1 MQYFTIQARSNREA
15 IEKMKVTYG
24 EDARILTHRGVRVGG
39 FLGLFSSEGVEVTGY
54 LSEDGSRKRKADV
67 EEQKRAILDG
77 VKKEQTLSVLLQE
90 IQGLRE
96 SLESRPVAAPAHSPE
111 LHPSLRQ
118 LEELLTSNEFAA
130 DYIAGLRE
138 RARREFSL
146 EALEN
151 YPLLQNAAVGWIGE
165 RIDIDPPLSFTSRGA
180 KIVIVVG
187 PTGVGKTTT
196 IAKLAAIYGLG
207 DGRTP
212 ARRVRI
218 ITIDNYRIAAKQ
230 QIETYAE
237 IMRIP
242 VSLVESA
249 EDLRKNIALYQ
260 DTDLILVDTIG
271 RSPRDLGKLAEMKE
285 ILGACGGQSSV
296 FLALSATTK
305 ASDTEEILRQYAPF
319 GYRAVILTKLD
330 ETMRIGNVLSCLARQ
345 RTPIAYLC
353 DGQGVPQDLEEA
365 TPVRLLMNMEG
376 FRIDRDAL
384 EKRFAAAAE
393 ETVPSGT
400 TARGAAAR
408 TATAAQTAAAQNP
421 SADVHGGFGTPM
433 QMNPS
438 RTTMQNPLSTSAR
451 NPSSTPMHRRGT

>member
-15 IEKMKVTYG
+15 IEKMKGTYG
-24 EDARILTHRGVRVGG
+24 ENARILTHRSVRLGG
-39 FLGLFSSEGVEVTGY
+39 FLGLFSAEGVEVTGY
-54 LSEDGSRKRKADV
+54 LSEDGNRKRKAEV
-67 EEQKRAILDG
+67 EEEKRKILDG
-77 VKKEQTLSVLLQE
+77 VKKEQTLQALLQE

-96 SLESRPVAAPAHSPE
+96 SLDSRPPAAAAHAPE
-111 LHPSLRQ
+111 QHPSLRQ
-118 LEELLTSNEFAA
+118 LEELLASNEFAA
-130 DYIAGLRE
+130 DYIAGIRE

-151 YPLLQNAAVGWIGE
+151 FPLLQTAAVGWIGE
-165 RIDIDPPLSFTSRGA
+165 RIDIDPPLSFSARGA

-207 DGRTP
+207 DGRSLP
-212 ARRVRI
+212 RRVRI
-218 ITIDNYRIAAKQ
+218 VTIDNYRIAAKQ

-249 EDLRKNIALYQ
+249 EELRKNIALYQ

-285 ILGACGGQSSV
+285 ILAACGSQACV
-296 FLALSATTK
+296 YLALSATTK

-345 RTPIAYLC
+345 KTPVAYIC

-365 TPVRLLMNMEG
+365 SPVRLLMNMEG
-376 FRIDRDAL
+376 FRIDREAL
-384 EKRFAAAAE
+384 EQRFSGAPAGGGYVPGAKSAGYVGDKSAVYVGEGPAAGLNS
-393 ETVPSGT
+393 PGT
-400 TARGAAAR
+400 STP
-408 TATAAQTAAAQNP
+408 NP
-421 SADVHGGFGTPM
+421 TG
-433 QMNPS
+433 
-438 RTTMQNPLSTSAR
+438 TSAR
-451 NPSSTPMHRRGT
+451 RRVI

>member
-15 IEKMKVTYG
+15 IEKMKITYG
-24 EDARILTHRGVRVGG
+24 EDARILTHRSVRLGG

-54 LSEDGSRKRKADV
+54 LSEDGNRKRKAEV

-77 VKKEQTLSVLLQE
+77 VRKDQTLQALLEE

-96 SLESRPVAAPAHSPE
+96 SLDNRPVAAPPAHAPE

-118 LEELLTSNEFAA
+118 LEELLVSNEFAP
-130 DYIAGLRE
+130 DYIASLRE

-151 YPLLQNAAVGWIGE
+151 YPLLMNAAVGWIGE
-165 RIDIDPPLSFTSRGA
+165 RIDIDPPLSFTARGA
-180 KIVIVVG
+180 KILIVVG

-249 EDLRKNIALYQ
+249 EELRKNIALYQ

-285 ILGACGGQSSV
+285 ILSACGGQASV
-296 FLALSATTK
+296 YLALSATTK

-345 RTPIAYLC
+345 GTPVAYLC
-353 DGQGVPQDLEEA
+353 DGQGVPQDLQEA

-376 FRIDRDAL
+376 FRIDREAL
-384 EKRFAAAAE
+384 EEKFNAAVE
-393 ETVPSGT
+393 P
-400 TARGAAAR
+400 
-408 TATAAQTAAAQNP
+408 
-421 SADVHGGFGTPM
+421 
-433 QMNPS
+433 
-438 RTTMQNPLSTSAR
+438 
-451 NPSSTPMHRRGT
+451 

>member
-1 MQYFTIQARSNREA
+1 
-15 IEKMKVTYG
+15 
-24 EDARILTHRGVRVGG
+24 
-39 FLGLFSSEGVEVTGY
+39 
-54 LSEDGSRKRKADV
+54 
-67 EEQKRAILDG
+67 
-77 VKKEQTLSVLLQE
+77 VKKEQTLQVLLQE

-96 SLESRPVAAPAHSPE
+96 SLDNRPVAAPAHAPE

-118 LEELLTSNEFAA
+118 LEELLASNEFAP

-138 RARREFSL
+138 RARREFTL

-165 RIDIDPPLSFTSRGA
+165 RIDIDPPLSFAARGA

-285 ILGACGGQSSV
+285 ILAACGGQARV
-296 FLALSATTK
+296 YLALAATTK

-345 RTPIAYLC
+345 RTPIGYLC

-384 EKRFAAAAE
+384 EKRFNGSAVAV
-393 ETVPSGT
+393 VPATEGLT
-400 TARGAAAR
+400 TK
-408 TATAAQTAAAQNP
+408 
-421 SADVHGGFGTPM
+421 
-433 QMNPS
+433 
-438 RTTMQNPLSTSAR
+438 
-451 NPSSTPMHRRGT
+451 RRRVT